1 MKISKI
7 HTKITLFAI
16 ASLLVVTS
24 CREDRSAEL
33 GEPLSKIEGL
43 VATPWVISEVYI
55 VDGADPANA
64 SRDFSSYYASGESLL
79 SLNFNEDGTFQVQP
93 GDGVNFLPEGGTW
106 EFDNNEYPSRIIMN
120 GGDVDLELQ
129 LEAPT
134 RIIEQQLKVRY
145 DKYAC
150 ELDGEI
156 KPVYS
161 YRMVFNRDN

>member
-1 MKISKI
+1 MKMSKKF
-7 HTKITLFAI
+7 TNLKLMLI
-16 ASLLVVTS
+16 ASVLVMSS
-24 CREDRSAEL
+24 CREDRSADL

-55 VDGADPANA
+55 VDGADPANT
-64 SRDFSSYYASGESLL
+64 SRDFSSFYVSGESLL
-79 SLNFNEDGTFQVQP
+79 SLNFSEDGTFQVQP
-93 GDGVNFLPEGGTW
+93 GDGLNFLPEGGTW
-106 EFDNNEYPSRIIMN
+106 EFDNKEFPTRIIMD
-120 GGDVDLELQ
+120 GGDESLELQ

-161 YRMVFNRDN
+161 YRLVFNREN